1 MGMRAYVAAPR
12 VQRPLTALMTASIW
26 FLDGPL
32 GAVTWTK
39 ARRRARSSSVDHWGA
54 MVEVDG
60 SVLSLVVGLVSVRN
74 VAVLEVGGAWVIL
87 DSWCGEWKLVGG
99 GRFDL
104 SEDDSGGLWNVTREV
119 ISLVL

>member
-1 MGMRAYVAAPR
+1 MRAYVAAPR

-60 SVLSLVVGLVSVRN
+60 SALLLVMGLVSVRK
-74 VAVLEVGGAWVIL
+74 VAVFEVGGVWVIL
-87 DSWCGEWKLVGG
+87 DSWCGVW
-99 GRFDL
+99 
-104 SEDDSGGLWNVTREV
+104 
-119 ISLVL
+119 

>member
-1 MGMRAYVAAPR
+1 VLAVAREGLLVGVRLEVGINMGMQAYVAAPR

-60 SVLSLVVGLVSVRN
+60 SVLSLVVGVRN
-74 VAVLEVGGAWVIL
+74 VAVFEVGGVWVIL
-87 DSWCGEWKLVGG
+87 DSWCGVW
-99 GRFDL
+99 
-104 SEDDSGGLWNVTREV
+104 
-119 ISLVL
+119 